1 MRILDNKTGL
11 TDTYTKIGFKYRV
24 TVHRQVYSFL
34 GRNIVHYNL
43 AELDDLMDFA
53 LGIGYI

>member
-1 MRILDNKTGL
+1 MRILDNKTDL
-11 TDTYTKIGFKYRV
+11 TDAYIKIDCKYRV
-24 TVHRQVYSFL
+24 TVRRQVYSLL